1 MTPRYAVGFDT
12 LVWVDADDE
21 DAAYENARD
30 TLVAL
35 AEDGELGVLEFSIV
49 DVVDEEG
56 ES

>member
-12 LVWVDADDE
+12 LVWVDAEDD
-21 DAAYENARD
+21 DAARENARD
-30 TLVAL
+30 TVAAL